1 VKRSVHAGY
10 HSFMITRLQCELELT
25 GFWRRAVLMG

>member
-1 VKRSVHAGY
+1 MHAGY

-25 GFWRRAVLMG
+25 GFWRRAVL